1 MCSADLQISEIITK
15 NSLSRKSTSEASCGI
30 LSAKSSESGERMTQ
44 YDELYSLNQRLITAR
59 YKLKKAQARVEE
71 LERQIAKIKNNQPK
85 DRWDVT

>member
-1 MCSADLQISEIITK
+1 
-15 NSLSRKSTSEASCGI
+15 
-30 LSAKSSESGERMTQ
+30 MTT

-59 YKLKKAQARVEE
+59 YKLNKAQARVEE

>member
-1 MCSADLQISEIITK
+1 
-15 NSLSRKSTSEASCGI
+15 
-30 LSAKSSESGERMTQ
+30 MTQ